1 MSTQVSNGGA
11 LHPVRAWSRGIL
23 VALLLTQS
31 AAGQGIPQ
39 QNVNAIGP
47 TPVNWLLA
55 GNARKQQN
63 EPECAVAPGNA
74 NWLFCGYNDYRAVDF
89 QTVGDAFPGVSMSR
103 DGGRSW
109 ISGLHPGHLADSP
122 AIGQQYGA
130 DANISAVPGL
140 LLYNFIAGWR
150 NDEQPGG
157 MYLSRWYEHNRE
169 NGPPW
174 ESLDIITVDTGTSGK
189 FLDKPAFATS
199 MADPDQGLPDVL
211 IPIPQYNDP
220 RNSNNVV
227 PAYNLPV
234 PAGRTHLVYSVF
246 VGNDNNDGTK
256 IIYRAS
262 DDWGYTWPVTTK
274 LSESSEINQ
283 GASVATRNFGDQVLV
298 VWRRFSDNNETSAI
312 MMSYKSGNKFT
323 KPEVI
328 AEFCAFD
335 QTTGA
340 ARFRSNALPVVTTD
354 GNDFYVFYADRGP
367 GNQTCFNADGS
378 NRLSDVTIEDDFF
391 GAKDGKVPM
400 ARNSSRI
407 MMLRSSGSNR
417 LQWSTPTAVDPQE
430 SAPGVRRRG
439 HQFMPAATTA
449 GGITTVSWFDSRR
462 DKLNT
467 RANPVPGGFVEDLV
481 LHIEGTSGTLIPAG
495 AYEQVPPPASLPPS
509 QGNYPFR
516 RTLDVYGAQLIN
528 GQPRTYFVDSNDYVA
543 STGGQPKP
551 STRISRFAVGKNPLT
566 GNVEQLEYNYPNGRL
581 FRKGK
586 APFIG
591 DYNSVFA
598 TEYRQRP
605 TDGKWTPNYSAPG
618 FASNE
623 PTFHVAW
630 TSNHNVRGNVYY
642 TGCDT
647 WNASLG
653 MWVAQPGCASQ
664 YGAPNVPIM
673 APLQG
678 EDGEDSIG
686 VCTPSSPNALTRN
699 QNIFVAALRPE
710 LAVSVVSA
718 TKVPDGNRRAYVLLI
733 TNASPATRT
742 ATLSVPVEN
751 PSRASFKADDLSI
764 NSIPVVIPGRS
775 SIVRTVFSFVN
786 AATDPTN
793 NIVVTLSDNND
804 PTANAQAALKFQST
818 TPFENV
824 FTDDAGNPIPVGQT
838 EVFDILLDKD
848 RTISTQNLDLENLDL
863 ENTVELLDLEN
874 LDLENL
880 DLENRVIYFQDL
892 QNLDLEN
899 LDLENLLYQQKNV
912 EILDLENLDL
922 ENRLLFLDLENLDLE
937 NLDLENL
944 DLENLDLENFTIFAS
959 DVENLDLENLDLENL
974 DLENG
979 APYTEVSWQLKT
991 ETNTTTGIDV
1001 KPIFTEALQ
1010 QALANKSVQIFV
1022 TSAYKTSTVT
1032 MNETADN
1039 FCSPKVVVNNQV
1051 LYNSILPASSLNSS
1065 SADPDP
1071 INDPAAPSFFL
1082 EPDNS
1087 AVVTLRFYHDGD
1099 LDEDFIN
1106 ANLGVAMYSQG
1117 GGASDCSIEAETG
1130 DSTIIESCEIDN
1142 PDTTP
1147 PVLDGIDPP
1156 NFTPAEPFILDANA
1170 STFQVSFGPITATD
1184 NVDSDISVNCSPGT
1198 LDTNLPAFTF
1208 QHAFPVGTTQVSCSA
1223 TDSAGNT
1230 VTGTFDV
1237 LVEDQ
1242 TAPVI
1247 SVTGANPQTVPGGS
1261 AYTELGAT
1269 ATDNVDGDISGAISI
1284 DSSAVNTAIP
1294 GSYQV
1299 SYTSMDSSGNSNTAY
1314 RTVIVT
1320 DTTPPVI
1327 SLVGVNPQT
1336 IEAGSGYTELG
1347 ATATDNVDG
1356 DISGGVMI
1364 NASTVNTSVPGS
1376 YSVTYNVSD
1385 VAGNAAQTVTRTV
1398 NVVDTTPPVITLAG
1412 NNPQTIEAGSPYLE
1426 LGANAFD
1433 SIDGNLSGALLIDTS
1448 AVNTALPGVYTVTY
1462 NVADNSGNAATT
1474 VTRTVT
1480 VVDTTAPVISLQ
1492 GANPQFIGSNTSYVE
1507 LGATANDIVD
1517 GDLSGNIVID
1527 ASNVNSAIV
1536 GSYTVTYN
1544 VMDSAGNA
1552 ATTASRTVTV
1562 TDATAPV
1569 ISIAQNPLTILT
1581 TSLTAQVDYLSNVTV
1596 FDNVDGNLA
1605 AQCTIDGQAQPNPV
1619 VLPYGSYNV
1628 ACSATD
1634 SSGNSSS
1641 AQFALNVAFAWNIQF
1656 DNVKGNI
1663 RAGSTVPLDWRY
1675 RNPVSGAV
1683 VNSSALSPTVFW
1695 LGPFTGSNCTG
1706 TNTGSGD
1713 GNDAEDSGNSNF
1725 RYSASNNSWQYNWQ
1739 TPAQRGSYQVTLS
1752 PPGGSVATRC
1762 VTLR

>member
-1 MSTQVSNGGA
+1 VSNEVFGRGA
-11 LHPVRAWSRGIL
+11 LRPASAFSCGVVCLFLLVR
-23 VALLLTQS
+23 S

-63 EPECAVAPGNA
+63 EPECAVSPGNA
-74 NWLFCGYNDYRAVDF
+74 NFLFCGYNDYRAVDF

-122 AIGQQYGA
+122 SIGQQFGA

-157 MYLSRWYEHNRE
+157 MFLSRWYEHNRE
-169 NGPPW
+169 SGPPW
-174 ESLDIITVDTGTSGK
+174 EPLDIVTIDLGTSGR
-189 FLDKPAFATS
+189 FLDKPAFSTS
-199 MADPDQGLPDVL
+199 MADPDQGMPDVL

-220 RNSNNVV
+220 RNPNNVV

-256 IIYRAS
+256 IMYRAS
-262 DDWGYTWPVTTK
+262 DDWGRTWPVSTK

-283 GASVATRNFGDQVLV
+283 GASIATRNFGNDVLV
-298 VWRRFSDNNETSAI
+298 VWRRFSDNNESSAI
-312 MMSYKSGNKFT
+312 MMAYKSGNKFT
-323 KPEVI
+323 KPQVI
-328 AEFCAFD
+328 AEMCAFD

-340 ARFRSNALPVVTTD
+340 ARFRTNALPVVTTD

-378 NRLSDVTIEDDFF
+378 NRMVNVAVEDDFF
-391 GAKDGKVPM
+391 GPKDGRIPM
-400 ARNSSRI
+400 ALNSSRI
-407 MMLRSSGSNR
+407 MMVRSSGSNR
-417 LQWSTPTAVDPQE
+417 LQWGTPVAIDPQE

-439 HQFMPAATTA
+439 HQFMPAVTTA
-449 GGITTVSWFDSRR
+449 GGISTVSWFDSRR

-467 RANPVPGGFVEDLV
+467 RTNPVPGGFVEDMV
-481 LHIEGTSGTLIPAG
+481 LHIQGTSGTLIPAG
-495 AYEQVPPPASLPPS
+495 AYEQVPPPAQLPPS

-528 GQPRTYFVDSNDYVA
+528 GQPRTYYVDSNDYVA
-543 STGGQPKP
+543 STGGQPRP

-566 GNVEQLEYNYPNGRL
+566 GNVEQLEFNYPNGRL

-598 TEYRQRP
+598 AEYRQRP
-605 TDGKWTPNYSAPG
+605 VDGRWTPNYSAPG
-618 FASNE
+618 FATNE
-623 PTFHVAW
+623 PTFHIAW
-630 TSNHNVRGNVYY
+630 TDNRNVRGNVYY
-642 TGCDT
+642 TGCDV
-647 WNASLG
+647 WNASAG
-653 MWVAQPGCASQ
+653 MWQSQPGCASQ
-664 YGAPNVPIM
+664 YGAPNVPTM

-686 VCTPSSPNALTRN
+686 VCTPASPNALTRN
-699 QNIFVAALRPE
+699 QNIFVAAMRPE
-710 LAVSVVSA
+710 LSVSVISA
-718 TKVPDGNRRAYVLLI
+718 TKVADGSQRAYVLLI
-733 TNASPATRT
+733 TNASPATRN
-742 ATLSVPVEN
+742 ATLSVPATN
-751 PSRASFKADDLSI
+751 PPRASFKTDNLNVS
-764 NSIPVVIPGRS
+764 SIPVVIPGRS

-793 NIVVTLSDNND
+793 DIVVTLTDNNN
-804 PTANAQAALKFQST
+804 PSATAQAALKLQSAI
-818 TPFENV
+818 PFENV
-824 FTDDAGNPIPVGQT
+824 FTDDAGNPIPSAQA

-848 RTISTQNLDLENLDL
+848 RIISTQNLDLENLDL

-1001 KPIFTEALQ
+1001 KPIFTTALQ
-1010 QALANKSVQIFV
+1010 QALADKTVQIFV

-1039 FCSPKVVVNNQV
+1039 FCSPKVVVSNQV
-1051 LYNSILPASSLNSS
+1051 LYNSVLPASSLNSS
-1065 SADPDP
+1065 SSDPDP
-1071 INDPAAPSFFL
+1071 VNDPAAPSFWL

-1099 LDEDFIN
+1099 LDENFIN
-1106 ANLGVAMYSQG
+1106 SNLGVAMYSQG
-1117 GGASDCSIEAETG
+1117 GASDCDIEAQTG
-1130 DSTIIESCEIDN
+1130 DSSIIEGCEIDN

-1156 NFTPAEPFILDANA
+1156 NFVPAEPFILDANE
-1170 STFQVSFGPITATD
+1170 STFQVSFGPVSATD
-1184 NVDSDISVNCSPGT
+1184 NVDGSITVNCSPGT
-1198 LDTNLPAFTF
+1198 LDPTLPAFTF
-1208 QHAFPVGTTQVSCSA
+1208 QHAFPVGTTQVTCSA
-1223 TDSAGNT
+1223 TDTAGNT

-1247 SVTGANPQTVPGGS
+1247 TLAGANPQTVPGGTP
-1261 AYTELGAT
+1261 YTELGAS
-1269 ATDNVDGDISGAISI
+1269 ADDNVDGDVSNAIVI
-1284 DSSAVNTAIP
+1284 DATGVNTAIP

-1299 SYTSMDSSGNSNTAY
+1299 SYTSTDSSGNSSTVY

-1320 DTTPPVI
+1320 DTTPPEI
-1327 SLVGVNPQT
+1327 FLLGANPQT

-1347 ATATDNVDG
+1347 ATASDNVDG
-1356 DISGGVMI
+1356 DISGSIVI
-1364 NASTVNTSVPGS
+1364 DASAVNASVPGS
-1376 YSVTYNVSD
+1376 YTVTYNVSD
-1385 VAGNAAQTVTRTV
+1385 AAGNAAQTVSRTV

-1412 NNPQTIEAGSPYLE
+1412 TNPQTIEAGSPYLE
-1426 LGANAFD
+1426 QGANA
-1433 SIDGNLSGALLIDTS
+1433 IDNINGDITGSLLINAS
-1448 AVNTALPGVYTVTY
+1448 AVNTAIPGIYTVSY
-1462 NVADNSGNAATT
+1462 NVADSSGNAATT
-1474 VTRTVT
+1474 VTRTVQ
-1480 VVDTTAPVISLQ
+1480 VVDTTAPVITLL
-1492 GANPQFIGSNTSYVE
+1492 GANPQFIGSDTPYVE
-1507 LGATANDIVD
+1507 LGATASDIAD
-1517 GDLSGNIVID
+1517 GDVTGGIIID
-1527 ASNVNSAIV
+1527 ASNVNTAIV
-1536 GSYTVTYN
+1536 GNYTVTYSVTDN
-1544 VMDSAGNA
+1544 AGNA
-1552 ATTASRTVTV
+1552 AQASRTVTV

-1569 ISIAQNPLTILT
+1569 ITIGQNPLAIVT
-1581 TSLTAQVDYLSNVTV
+1581 TGLTAQVNYLANVSV
-1596 FDNVDGNLA
+1596 SDNVDGTLQP
-1605 AQCTIDGQAQPNPV
+1605 QCTVDGQSRPNPV
-1619 VLPYGSYNV
+1619 QLPYGTYAVSCN
-1628 ACSATD
+1628 ATD
-1634 SSGNSSS
+1634 SSGNTSS
-1641 AQFALNVAFAWNIQF
+1641 AGFTVTVAFAWNIEI
-1656 DNVKGNI
+1656 DRVKGNI
-1663 RAGSTVPLDWRY
+1663 NAGSTVPLDWRY
-1675 RNPVSGAV
+1675 RNPATGAV
-1683 VNSSALSPTVFW
+1683 VNSGALSPTVVW
-1695 LGPFTGSNCTG
+1695 LGPYTGSNCGG

-1713 GNDAEDSGNSNF
+1713 GMDAEDSGSSGF
-1725 RYSASNNSWQYNWQ
+1725 RYSAASNSWQYNWQ
-1739 TPAQRGSYQVTLS
+1739 TPGQRGSYQVTIS
-1752 PPGGSVATRC
+1752 PPGGAVATRC